1 MPMSD
6 GEATRG
12 RVESLLALLGDG
24 ADEVVLVGGCAPAFY
39 DLAAFVGDIRPT
51 VDVDLLVEGGTC
63 SAYQASVKRIAARAN
78 LAPDQTPGAPIC
90 RLRRDD
96 LVVDVMPARGEF
108 LGFTNRWYGDAW
120 SSALVV
126 RTASGRDVR
135 VVSPLLFVATKLEA
149 ARAPERRGRGDF
161 LMSPD
166 VEDLVRVLAGCR
178 GLLDEIRDE
187 ESELHE
193 AVRAELRDLLTR
205 QGFVDAI
212 PGYFEGD
219 AATQVHVAPFI
230 AELRRAVEP

>member
-1 MPMSD
+1 MSD

-51 VDVDLLVEGGTC
+51 EDVDLLVEGGTC

-135 VVSPLLFVATKLEA
+135 VDVAL
-149 ARAPERRGRGDF
+149 RRGGR
-161 LMSPD
+161 
-166 VEDLVRVLAGCR
+166 RTA
-178 GLLDEIRDE
+178 
-187 ESELHE
+187 
-193 AVRAELRDLLTR
+193 LRSRNTSR
-205 QGFVDAI
+205 IGVPSKPNVSRSRFS
-212 PGYFEGD
+212 
-219 AATQVHVAPFI
+219 
-230 AELRRAVEP
+230 R

>member
-1 MPMSD
+1 MSE

-39 DLAAFVGDIRPT
+39 ELAAFVGDIRPT
-51 VDVDLLVEGGTC
+51 LDVDLLVEGETY

-90 RLRRDD
+90 RLRREE
-96 LVVDVMPARGEF
+96 LIVDVMPARGEF
-108 LGFTNRWYGDAW
+108 LGFTNCWYGEAW
-120 SSALVV
+120 SSALVL
-126 RTASGRDVR
+126 RTTGGREVR

-149 ARAPERRGRGDF
+149 ARAPERRGHGDF

-166 VEDLVRVLAGCR
+166 IEDLVRVLAGCQ
-178 GLLDEIRDE
+178 GLLDEIRDDGGE
-187 ESELHE
+187 IHE
-193 AVRAELRDLLTR
+193 AVRAGLRGLLTQR
-205 QGFVDAI
+205 GFVDAI

-219 AATQVHVAPFI
+219 AATQAHVAPFV
-230 AELRRAVEP
+230 AELRRAVVP